1 MMIVVIAFIIV
12 VVVVVV
18 VLLLLLLLPAI
29 RGHTCLGPA
38 KTSVSPRSS
47 SSPAAKSE
55 EKRMFP
61 QATSRLLSV
70 VC

>member
-18 VLLLLLLLPAI
+18 VLLLLLPAI

-38 KTSVSPRSS
+38 KTSASPRSS